1 MSASR
6 TRLADQVARLREQ
19 SPLDG
24 LLWTSAVVLTLAIA
38 VAWLRDPSDV
48 IAVVAAAAFAVLS
61 MAHLLLAR
69 RAGMEEARRDALEAS
84 LTRMLQGLSR
94 SSSSDAVVQT
104 IVTDLMR
111 TARAD
116 HVVVIGR
123 RPPGGAVEATL
134 VAANPDV
141 AATTTQLPSDALE
154 FGSAGPGEIAAQ
166 LNRRVRTSFGLA
178 NTLAAPLVVD
188 EGLVGAL
195 VLSRRSERWT
205 AGDQR
210 LLRWAAREVAA
221 ALQRAYA
228 FEAAET
234 QAKLDPLTGL
244 PNRRYLDELLS
255 SVAPGRRA
263 SDHTGAL
270 MIDIDH
276 FKRLNDRH
284 GHQVGDN
291 VLRAVAEQIALA
303 VRSSDTPARYGGE
316 EFAVVLRQA
325 TPDQAADVAERI
337 RRAVSAMEPAALGV
351 GEPVTVSVGVAVA
364 SGPGMDVR
372 TLIERA
378 DRALYRAKSQGRNRV
393 AAG

>member
-1 MSASR
+1 MTALNA
-6 TRLADQVARLREQ
+6 RLAELVVRLRHLP
-19 SPLDG
+19 PLDV
-24 LLWTSAVVLTLAIA
+24 LLWASVLVLTLA
-38 VAWLRDPSDV
+38 VVSGWLRDPADP
-48 IAVVAAAAFAVLS
+48 VAAVALVALVVLS
-61 MAHLLLAR
+61 IAHVLLR
-69 RAGMEEARRDALEAS
+69 RRTRHEEARRDALEAS

-104 IVTDLMR
+104 IVSDLMR

-116 HVVVIGR
+116 HIVFIGR
-123 RPPGGAVEATL
+123 RTEGGAVEATL
-134 VAANPDV
+134 VSANPEV
-141 AATTTQLPSDALE
+141 APTTTQLARDALD
-154 FGSAGPGEIAAQ
+154 FGDAGPGAIASQ
-166 LNRRVRTSFGLA
+166 LNRRVRSSFGLI

-188 EGLVGAL
+188 ESLVGAL

-244 PNRRYLDELLS
+244 PNRRYLNEMIS
-255 SVAPGRRA
+255 TAAPGRRA

-276 FKRLNDRH
+276 FKRLNDRY

-291 VLRAVAEQIALA
+291 VLRAVAEQIAMA
-303 VRSSDTPARYGGE
+303 VRASDTPARYGGE
-316 EFAVVLRQA
+316 EFAVLLRRATPEQA
-325 TPDQAADVAERI
+325 TDVAERI
-337 RRAVSAMEPAALGV
+337 RRAVAAMDPPSLGV
-351 GEPVTVSVGVAVA
+351 AEAVTVSVGVAVA
-364 SGPGMDVR
+364 SGPEPDVSS
-372 TLIERA
+372 LLEQA
-378 DRALYRAKSQGRNRV
+378 DRALYRAKNQGRNRV
-393 AAG
+393 ASA